1 MGFDGRLE
9 IKNFINGSLADKIDV
24 AANFAV
30 YANRQ
35 DINRFL
41 ALHEIFKLQMPVKGS
56 IVECGVYSGSSL
68 FSFAHFSGIY
78 EPANYHREIIGFD
91 TFQGFPSWSD
101 KDEFE
106 PSRGIFKPSIDT
118 FSELTNA
125 SVAFQ
130 KNHYLE
136 GEKKIKLIQGNA
148 LETIPN
154 FLDQN
159 KHFICSMLYMD
170 FDLYEPTKVALE
182 NFLPR
187 MPKGAILVFDEI
199 HNSHWPGETE
209 ALAEVIGINN
219 VEIRNFPFNPNI
231 SYIVL

>member
-1 MGFDGRLE
+1 MGFDGRQE
-9 IKNFINGSLADKIDV
+9 IINFINGSQSDRIGI

-30 YANRQ
+30 YASRQ

-41 ALHEIFKLQMPVKGS
+41 ALHEIFKLQMPIKGS

-91 TFQGFPSWSD
+91 TFEGFPGWSD

-106 PSRGIFKPSIDT
+106 PSRGIFKPEIDT
-118 FSELTNA
+118 FLELTNA
-125 SVAFQ
+125 STAFQ
-130 KNHYLE
+130 KNHYIE
-136 GEKKIKLIQGNA
+136 GERKIKLIQGNA

-154 FLDQN
+154 FLKVN
-159 KHFICSMLYMD
+159 KHFIVSMLYMD
-170 FDLYEPTKVALE
+170 FDLYEPTKVALQ

-187 MPKGAILVFDEI
+187 MPKGALLVFDEI

-209 ALAEVIGINN
+209 ALADVIGISNI
-219 VEIRNFPFNPNI
+219 EIRNFPFNPNI

>member
-1 MGFDGRLE
+1 MGFDARLE
-9 IKNFINGSLADKIDV
+9 IKEFISQSQADKIDI

-91 TFQGFPSWSD
+91 TFQGFPKWSVQD
-101 KDEFE
+101 DFE
-106 PSRGIFKPSIDT
+106 PSRGIFEPTIDT
-118 FSELTNA
+118 FRELSNA
-125 SVAFQ
+125 SSVFQ

-136 GEKKIKLIQGNA
+136 GEKKIRLIKGDA

-154 FLDQN
+154 FLKSH
-159 KHFICSMLYMD
+159 KHLIVSMLYLD

-187 MPKGAILVFDEI
+187 MPKGALLVFDEI
-199 HNSHWPGETE
+199 HNPHWPGETQ
-209 ALAEVIGINN
+209 ALVETIGISNI
-219 VEIRNFPFNPNI
+219 EIRNFPFNPNI
-231 SYIVL
+231 SYVIL